1 MGVKIKFDID
11 IMKFISMFERITKT
25 NAKDCF
31 KQDKKIIFIVN
42 EGMAGKAVGKGGSNI
57 KKLEGLFRKKVR
69 IVEFNPDLI
78 EFVRNVVHPLQAKE
92 IREEETGVVI
102 ITPIDSTT
110 RGYLIG
116 REAVN
121 LRGFEEIVKRY
132 FEVKEIKV
140 V

>member
-11 IMKFISMFERITKT
+11 IMKFFSIFEKITKT

-31 KQDKKIIFIVN
+31 KQDKRIVFTVN
-42 EGMAGKAVGKGGSNI
+42 EGMAGKAVGKAGANI
-57 KKLEGLFRKKVR
+57 KKLENIFKKKVR

-78 EFVRNVVHPLQAKE
+78 EFIKNVIHPLQAKE
-92 IREEETGVVI
+92 IREEADIVT
-102 ITPIDSTT
+102 ITPVDSTT

-121 LRGFEEIVKRY
+121 LRQYEEIVKRY
-132 FEVKEIKV
+132 FEIKEIKV

>member
-1 MGVKIKFDID
+1 MTIKIKFDVEL
-11 IMKFISMFERITKT
+11 MKFISLFEKITHT

-31 KQDKKIIFIVN
+31 KQNNKIIFIVN
-42 EGMAGKAVGKGGSNI
+42 EGLAGKAIGKGGSNI
-57 KKLEGLFRKKVR
+57 KVLEKMLLKKVR
-69 IVEFNPDLI
+69 IVEYNDDLV
-78 EFVRNVVHPLQAKE
+78 EFVKNIIHPLQAKE
-92 IREEETGVVI
+92 IREEDGTVT

-121 LRGFEEIVKRY
+121 LRNFEDIVKRY
-132 FEVKEIKV
+132 FEIKEIRV